1 MFSIREYNSEFL
13 HTNPSK
19 KNTTVCWSVVEFKAN
34 SRYIRACCNLDCWV
48 SAGGECGG
56 INKVKIAR
64 VCPRINNWDGNSDV
78 LMKLFIFAYRLLI
91 QTSWTDKYSICPNT
105 PLQHVLSSNTLK
117 STTSRNA
124 FPSTFLRP
132 RPNLPLRYKHHA
144 QLTSSKTTT
153 GIKPP
158 KSVDMGMLK
167 PYNRFVSIPAHS
179 SSVVQGPRYTGPFLI
194 PLFVYKYSTPNEF

>member
-1 MFSIREYNSEFL
+1 LELLTISEMQKHFRCYKKRIMFSIREYNSEFL

-19 KNTTVCWSVVEFKAN
+19 KNTTVCRSVVEFKVS

-105 PLQHVLSSNTLK
+105 PSKACWVLIHSN
-117 STTSRNA
+117 
-124 FPSTFLRP
+124 
-132 RPNLPLRYKHHA
+132 
-144 QLTSSKTTT
+144 QQ
-153 GIKPP
+153 PP
-158 KSVDMGMLK
+158 IMHSLH
-167 PYNRFVSIPAHS
+167 IP
-179 SSVVQGPRYTGPFLI
+179 
-194 PLFVYKYSTPNEF
+194 

>member
-1 MFSIREYNSEFL
+1 MFSIRKYNSEFL

-19 KNTTVCWSVVEFKAN
+19 KNTTVCWSVVEFKAS

-124 FPSTFLRP
+124 FLPHSLGHVQICLSGTSTTLNSP
-132 RPNLPLRYKHHA
+132 A
-144 QLTSSKTTT
+144 A
-153 GIKPP
+153 KPP
-158 KSVDMGMLK
+158 LVL
-167 PYNRFVSIPAHS
+167 NLS
-179 SSVVQGPRYTGPFLI
+179 SLWIWACWSPTTDLSQYLHTVLQLSKVHATLGHF
-194 PLFVYKYSTPNEF
+194 